1 MTKARDLANII
12 SGGFD
17 ATDIP
22 NLDTAKITSGTF
34 VDARLPATALNSNVD
49 LTTLSASNLTSG
61 TVPTARLG
69 SGTASSST
77 FLRGDNTFAEAGGA
91 NTPSFVAYVGSN
103 QSISNAT
110 NTKVNYTTEHFDTD
124 SAYDTTNKRFTV
136 PSGQAGKYFISAG
149 YNANTDT
156 TTKLYILISVNGS
169 FTFSSMLLENIK
181 YRDNDSFINVDRI
194 LDLSVG
200 DYVEI
205 YVRQEQGSTAT
216 LQSNGSWFQGYKL
229 I

>member
-1 MTKARDLANII
+1 MAFI
-12 SGGFD
+12 G
-17 ATDIP
+17 
-22 NLDTAKITSGTF
+22 AKPT
-34 VDARLPATALNSNVD
+34 NVP
-49 LTTLSASNLTSG
+49 LTSADIQDG
-61 TVPTARLG
+61 TINTADIADG
-69 SGTASSST
+69 AVTSVKTTGVG
-77 FLRGDNTFAEAGGA
+77 GDNTPA
-91 NTPSFVAYVGSN
+91 FVAYVSSN

-156 TTKLYILISVNGS
+156 TTKLYIFIYVNGS
-169 FTFSSMLLENIK
+169 ATFSSMVLENIK

-194 LDLSVG
+194 LNLSVG

-205 YVRQEQGSTAT
+205 FVRHEQGSTAT

-229 I
+229 IT